1 MGLLQTPFEIMDPD
15 YTEIRYVSGSNV
27 AAGTPVVLTGNLLVP
42 IGPVT
47 ANVEAAFA
55 VRAKKALVAK
65 AAPLEL
71 AAGAKVYW
79 DAADG
84 NVNASDS
91 GNTLC
96 GHVSKPAASA
106 DTTVEIVFD
115 GLN

>member
-1 MGLLQTPFEIMDPD
+1 MSLLQTPFEIKDPD
-15 YTEIRYVSGSNV
+15 YTEIRYTSGSDV

-42 IGPVT
+42 VGAVT

-65 AAPLEL
+65 ATPLVL

-79 DAADG
+79 SAG
-84 NVNASDS
+84 NSNVSAT
-91 GNTLC
+91 NTDVFC
-96 GHVSKPAASA
+96 GYVSKPAASA

>member
-1 MGLLQTPFEIMDPD
+1 MSLLQTPFEIKDPD
-15 YTEIRYVSGSNV
+15 YTEIRYTSGSAV
-27 AAGTPVVLTGNLLVP
+27 AAGKPVVLTGNLLVP
-42 IGPVT
+42 IAPVS

-65 AAPLEL
+65 AAPLVL

-79 DAADG
+79 DEADQ
-84 NVNASDS
+84 NVNATSTD
-91 GNTLC
+91 NTLC
-96 GHVSKPAASA
+96 GYVSKPALSA